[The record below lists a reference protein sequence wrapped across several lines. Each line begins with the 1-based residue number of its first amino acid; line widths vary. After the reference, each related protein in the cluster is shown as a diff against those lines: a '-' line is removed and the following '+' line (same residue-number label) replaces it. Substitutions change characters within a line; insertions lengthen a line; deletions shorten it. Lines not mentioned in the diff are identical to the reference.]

1 MQPFEAV
8 ARSQSRRNLLERS
21 RMRLHI
27 PPLAAAAVVGALA
40 VLVAPRGALGFAP
53 LSARTGTC
61 CCCSPAPATH
71 AYVQHPMPSSPTST
85 TSTSLNVFGP
95 RKEQTEREV
104 LELKKHIRSLEG
116 TIRKEEE
123 YNTLVSLVTGLV
135 TAAAVFFVVDGNA
148 CPACA
153 EAFPDTY
160 QALQDSDLVLA
171 ARSSLPPIVA
181 DLIYDLGDAFEYLGQ
196 AVGKIFE
203 LLYMVV
209 MAVLPILGKAAIA
222 AFNAAIPAIQKG
234 LEAFLSYVG
243 QAASDS
249 TVAVQP
255 YIGEAQ
261 EAAKPYLN
269 EVGKTASDVA
279 TSAGSAVSTK
289 VAPIVTQV
297 EGIKSA
303 ADSVATSISGKV
315 TSAAANV
322 PVPSAATVE
331 QVKEVAKSAAE
342 SVNNAVEAAK
352 TSVEAS
358 GAIASASAPPTPAV
372 SEPSVVEAAKSAAE
386 SVTNAVESAKATVEA
401 SSTSGATSS
410 TPPAEPP
417 AIDVAQ
423 QAKLSSE
430 SIATVAETAKPPVE
444 ASSAINTAAADAPA
458 VETPVASIAEPVVEK
473 VVEPAKDV
481 APPTP
486 PPPSLS
492 AVSKE
497 VSSVS

>member
-1 MQPFEAV
+1 MRKQRSPPIAAV
-8 ARSQSRRNLLERS
+8 AV
-21 RMRLHI
+21 I
-27 PPLAAAAVVGALA
+27 GALA
-40 VLVAPRGALGFAP
+40 VLVAPRGALAFAP
-53 LSARTGTC
+53 TPSARTGKC
-61 CCCSPAPATH
+61 CVYQRSPAPATTH
-71 AYVQHPMPSSPTST
+71 AYVPPMSSSR
-85 TSTSLNVFGP
+85 TSLNVFGS

-116 TIRKEEE
+116 TIRGEEE
-123 YNTLVSLVTGLV
+123 YNPLVSIVTGLFA
-135 TAAAVFFVVDGNA
+135 AAAVFFVVDGNA

-209 MAVLPILGKAAIA
+209 MAILPILGKAAIA

-289 VAPIVTQV
+289 IAPIVTQV

-315 TSAAANV
+315 TSATANV

-342 SVNNAVEAAK
+342 SVNAAVEAAK
-352 TSVEAS
+352 TSVDAS
-358 GAIASASAPPTPAV
+358 SATTSISAPSPEAA
-372 SEPSVVEAAKSAAE
+372 EPSVVEAAKSAAE
-386 SVTNAVESAKATVEA
+386 SVTNAVESAKVSVKE
-401 SSTSGATSS
+401 STLSATSS

-417 AIDVAQ
+417 VIEAAES
-423 QAKLSSE
+423 AKSSTE
-430 SIATVAETAKPPVE
+430 SVATVVETAKPAVE

-458 VETPVASIAEPVVEK
+458 VETPVASAEEPHVEK
-473 VVEPAKDV
+473 VVESANDV
-481 APPTP
+481 APQIL
-486 PPPSLS
+486 PPSSLP
-492 AVSKE
+492 AVSE
-497 VSSVS
+497 ELSSVSSIEGLSERTLLSTTSSTL

>member
-1 MQPFEAV
+1 
-8 ARSQSRRNLLERS
+8 
-21 RMRLHI
+21 MRLQI
-27 PPLAAAAVVGALA
+27 PPLAVTVVVGALA
-40 VLVAPRGALGFAP
+40 VLVAPRGALAFAP
-53 LSARTGTC
+53 PSARTGTT
-61 CCCSPAPATH
+61 CCSPAPATH
-71 AYVQHPMPSSPTST
+71 AYVQQPMSSSPTST
-85 TSTSLNVFGP
+85 SLNAFGS

-104 LELKKHIRSLEG
+104 LELKKHISSLEG
-116 TIRKEEE
+116 TIRREEE
-123 YNTLVSLVTGLV
+123 YNSLVSLVTGLFA
-135 TAAAVFFVVDGNA
+135 AAAVFFVVVGNA

-171 ARSSLPPIVA
+171 ARSSMPPIVA

-196 AVGKIFE
+196 VIGKIFE

-234 LEAFLSYVG
+234 LEAFLGYVG

-315 TSAAANV
+315 TSATANV

-358 GAIASASAPPTPAV
+358 GAATSASAPPSEAA
-372 SEPSVVEAAKSAAE
+372 EPSVVEAAKSAAE

-401 SSTSGATSS
+401 STSTSSAMSS
-410 TPPAEPP
+410 TPPAEAP

-423 QAKLSSE
+423 QAKSSSE
-430 SIATVAETAKPPVE
+430 SVATIAKTAKPPVE
-444 ASSAINTAAADAPA
+444 ASSAINTAAADAPT
-458 VETPVASIAEPVVEK
+458 VETPVATVASVAEPVVEK
-473 VVEPAKDV
+473 VIESAKDV
-481 APPTP
+481 APPIP

-492 AVSKE
+492 AVSEE